1 MIQRYAVAFGAGCAA
16 AFLFA
21 VSAEANPLAML
32 LAYLAPLPIMIATMG
47 WGLDAGA
54 IAAAASVAGLTLIAE
69 PLSGMLFAA
78 SVALPAWGLAAFAAT
93 PIARYLPKRFAQV
106 QPYPTAG
113 AIVTLAAI
121 IGMLGAAAVLTAVI
135 VIYHGY
141 AAGHEAVTQALTAMA
156 AEAFSEQD
164 GAIDAEAAKVFA
176 ETMVRIGPAA
186 IAASTLTMLCVN
198 LYAAARSV
206 QLSQRLQRP
215 WLDLPTSLWISAP
228 LGAVLIVC
236 AAAAWALPVP
246 ASQYFSLVAGGL
258 GAAFALQGLAVAHAL
273 SRGLR
278 LRFVMLIALY
288 ACCVLRAKYTIP
300 ALTLIGVVDAFVRLR
315 IRAAVLPTTPRPTL
329 QK

>member
-21 VSAEANPLAML
+21 VSAEANALAML

-93 PIARYLPKRFAQV
+93 PLSRYLPKRFSLLP
-106 QPYPTAG
+106 PYPTAG

-121 IGMLGAAAVLTAVI
+121 VGMLGAVAVLTTII
-135 VIYHGY
+135 VIHHGY
-141 AAGHEAVTQALTAMA
+141 AAGAEAVTQGLAAMA
-156 AEAFSEQD
+156 AEAFTEPD
-164 GAIDAEAAKVFA
+164 GAIDAAAAKAFA
-176 ETMVRIGPAA
+176 ETIVRIGPAA

-215 WLDLPTSLWISAP
+215 WPDLPTSLWISAP
-228 LGAVLIVC
+228 LAVVMLVC
-236 AAAAWALPVP
+236 AAAVWALPVP
-246 ASQYFSLVAGGL
+246 ASQYFSIVAGGL
-258 GAAFALQGLAVAHAL
+258 GAAFAFQGLAVAHAL
-273 SRGLR
+273 SRGLK
-278 LRFVMLIALY
+278 LRTLMLIALY
-288 ACCVLRAKYTIP
+288 ACCFLRAKYTLP
-300 ALTLIGVVDAFVRLR
+300 VLALIGVADAFTRLR
-315 IRAAVLPTTPRPTL
+315 IRAAALPTPRPTL